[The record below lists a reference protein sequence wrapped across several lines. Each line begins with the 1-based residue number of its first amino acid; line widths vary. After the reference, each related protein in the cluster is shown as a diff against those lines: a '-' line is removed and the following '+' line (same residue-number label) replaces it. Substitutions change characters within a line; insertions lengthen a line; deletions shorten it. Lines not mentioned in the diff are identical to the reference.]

1 MLKVTVLEISLVIHY
16 SDICLIFLECWDVWL
31 PLLLSWQKS
40 CQTKEYLNIK
50 QKILTRLPKNSWKK
64 MKDWNGYLNFF
75 FLKTGVNVFGI
86 PKGWCI
92 FFSLKK
98 SIFLLYK
105 QKMPMNNSILQYDCS
120 RSILLSLDLWILSFP
135 Q

>member
-1 MLKVTVLEISLVIHY
+1 MLRRLVTLITQLAKELSNKGVLKHQAE
-16 SDICLIFLECWDVWL
+16 
-31 PLLLSWQKS
+31 
-40 CQTKEYLNIK
+40 NINQAAK
-50 QKILTRLPKNSWKK
+50 KFMEENERLKRVFK
-64 MKDWNGYLNFF
+64 FF

-120 RSILLSLDLWILSFP
+120 RSILLSLDL
-135 Q
+135 